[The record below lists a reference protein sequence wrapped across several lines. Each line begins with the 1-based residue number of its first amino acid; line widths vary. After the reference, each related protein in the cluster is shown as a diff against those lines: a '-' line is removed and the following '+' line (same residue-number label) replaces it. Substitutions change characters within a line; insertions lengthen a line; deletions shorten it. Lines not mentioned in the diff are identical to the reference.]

1 MKMYISYDE
10 RMDFALA
17 YEPKESRFGNLEVDL
32 PDEFV
37 TEYLDTFMKWR
48 ALQHKMRNYYRA
60 AEDAADG

>member
-37 TEYLDTFMKWR
+37 TEYLDAFMKWR
-48 ALQHKMRNYYRA
+48 VMQFKMRNYYRA